1 MTAKHIP
8 VHVVSGFL
16 GAGKTTLLNRILK
29 QAHGKRFAV
38 IVNEFG
44 EIGIDGA
51 LIEGGSEDFVKM
63 DNGCLC
69 CALNADLMRTIE
81 KLKERD
87 DYDAVIVETTGV
99 ADPLPVVWTFFREA
113 FAGCYR
119 SGGIVTAVDALN
131 FEAMNQAAPEVL
143 LQIERAD
150 FLYVT
155 KTPAAEPKR
164 LKALLELLP
173 ELNPNARVVM
183 DSDPDAIAL
192 LFDCGDD
199 GKTLQELD
207 ERAKRHEHKSA
218 YDTFAVDLSGK
229 SVSLDAMEDFFEALP
244 KGVFRAKAVFVD
256 AVLGKA
262 FVMHA
267 VCGRVE
273 FYEAATARS
282 TRAAVFVGKGFD
294 AEEIE
299 KNLKGIFTRS

>member
-29 QAHGKRFAV
+29 EAGGKRFAV

-44 EIGIDGA
+44 EIGLDGA
-51 LIEGGSEDFVKM
+51 LIRGGSEDFVKM

-99 ADPLPVVWTFFREA
+99 ADPLPVAWTFFREP
-113 FAGCYR
+113 FSGCYR
-119 SGGIVTAVDALN
+119 TGGIVTAVDALH
-131 FEAMNQAAPEVL
+131 FEEMNLAAPEVL

-155 KTPAAEPKR
+155 KGANTEPRR
-164 LKALLELLP
+164 LSALLELLP
-173 ELNPNARVVM
+173 ALNPNARVVA
-183 DSDPDAIAL
+183 DSDPDAVSL
-192 LFDCGDD
+192 LFDCGGDAV
-199 GKTLQELD
+199 TLKELD
-207 ERAKRHEHKSA
+207 DRARKHEHKSS
-218 YDTFAVDLSGK
+218 YDSLAVPLEGKRLS
-229 SVSLDAMEDFFEALP
+229 LNDAEEFFESLP
-244 KGVFRAKAVFVD
+244 PGVFRAKAVFTD
-256 AVLGKA
+256 AGTGSA

-273 FYEAATARS
+273 FYEAPDAGK
-282 TRAAVFVGKGFD
+282 TRAAVFIGKGFD
-294 AEEIE
+294 AEQI
-299 KNLKGIFTRS
+299 KSGLAALAR

>member
-16 GAGKTTLLNRILK
+16 GAGKTTLLNRVLK
-29 QAHGKRFAV
+29 ESHGRRFAV

-87 DYDAVIVETTGV
+87 DYDAVIVETTGI
-99 ADPLPVVWTFFREA
+99 ADPLPVMWTFFREA

-155 KTPAAEPKR
+155 KTARAEPGR
-164 LKALLELLP
+164 RTALLELLP
-173 ELNPNARVVM
+173 ELNPNARVVS
-183 DSDPDAIAL
+183 DEDPDAIAL
-192 LFDCGDD
+192 LFECGGDE
-199 GKTLQELD
+199 KTLKDLGE
-207 ERAKRHEHKSA
+207 EAGRHAHGNA
-218 YDTFAVDLSGK
+218 YDSLSVPLAGLK
-229 SVSLDAMEDFFEALP
+229 AELGTIEDFFEALP
-244 KGVFRAKAVFVD
+244 KDVFRAKAVFDD
-256 AVLGKA
+256 AVSGKA
-262 FVMHA
+262 FAMHA

-273 FYEAATARS
+273 FYEAVAAGL
-282 TRAAVFVGKGFD
+282 TRAAVFIGKGFD
-294 AEEIE
+294 AGEIE
-299 KNLKGIFTRS
+299 KNLKKVFIRK